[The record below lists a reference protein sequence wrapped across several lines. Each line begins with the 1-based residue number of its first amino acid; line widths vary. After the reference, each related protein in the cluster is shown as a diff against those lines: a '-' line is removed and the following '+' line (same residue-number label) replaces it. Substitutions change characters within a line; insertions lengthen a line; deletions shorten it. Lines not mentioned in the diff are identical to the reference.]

1 MAHKFSNPVRLAVL
15 VSGSGR
21 SLHNLIHLTASGSL
35 PANIGLVVAS
45 RPCLGA
51 QIAEQHAIPAV
62 IIPAEMN
69 EHTLLEL
76 VQHHNIDLVVLA
88 GYLRRLPIPAAL
100 EGRVLNIHP
109 ALLPRFGGP
118 GMYGHHVH
126 EAVLAAARSEGLTQ
140 SGCTVHLCNN
150 EYDKGQ
156 ILLQR
161 TCPILQGDTP
171 DSLAARVFEQE
182 LVAYPQAIRDLIA
195 SQSLDAVHP

>member
-15 VSGSGR
+15 ISGSGR
-21 SLHNLIHLTASGSL
+21 SLHNLINLSEDGSL
-35 PANIGLVVAS
+35 PTTIALVVAS

-62 IIPAEMN
+62 VIPAVIS
-69 EHTLLEL
+69 EHRLLEL
-76 VQHHNIDLVVLA
+76 VEQYSIDLVVLA

-126 EAVLAAARSEGLTQ
+126 EAVLAAARSEGLSQ

-150 EYDKGQ
+150 EYDKGK

-161 TCPILQGDTP
+161 TCPVLEGDTP

-182 LVAYPQAIRDLIA
+182 LIAYPQAIRNLIA
-195 SQSLDAVHP
+195 SQSLEAVRP

>member
-1 MAHKFSNPVRLAVL
+1 
-15 VSGSGR
+15 
-21 SLHNLIHLTASGSL
+21 
-35 PANIGLVVAS
+35 
-45 RPCLGA
+45 
-51 QIAEQHAIPAV
+51 
-62 IIPAEMN
+62 
-69 EHTLLEL
+69 
-76 VQHHNIDLVVLA
+76 
-88 GYLRRLPIPAAL
+88 LPIPAAL